1 MLRPGDYVPQATVWL
16 APREP
21 MPIGE
26 LAAEMPIL
34 LFFYLFDWS
43 ST

>member
-1 MLRPGDYVPQATVWL
+1 MLSAGDKAPEATVWP

-34 LFFYLFDWS
+34 LFFYLFD
-43 ST
+43 